1 MGGEGELGVAASC
14 SGKRVTLGFHVG
26 LSAFVQIHIFTVLP
40 LLFFQELVCLKA
52 SGIFDSMN
60 HKLGK
65 LFCFKFIVFVVK
77 NSVML

>member
-1 MGGEGELGVAASC
+1 MAASC

-26 LSAFVQIHIFTVLP
+26 LSAFVQIHIFTALP
-40 LLFFQELVCLKA
+40 FFFQELVCLKA